1 MENPLISIVMVNYNH
16 EDFLGEAISSVIRQT
31 YQNWELIIV
40 DDGSTDESCN
50 IIAGYPDSRIKPIYL
65 KENGHICAAT
75 NIGLKEVKG
84 EYIARLD
91 SDDVWREDK
100 LEKQVQLM
108 QERTDIGLCFTKL
121 EIIDQYSKVVPREE
135 AQDLYNLYD
144 NRQKSRGDWLKFF
157 FFYGNSLIQSSLL
170 MKSEVV
176 EKIGMFN
183 LAYVQTHDFDFFVRA
198 VKHYEFGFIEEPL
211 LKYRRN
217 HNQNSAINSDNNLR
231 FFNEHMSI
239 RYHFFDDFPD
249 GLFQETF
256 QDCFVDKDAAS
267 HEELLCEQAF
277 LLMKCV
283 GQDNMNPVLG
293 LMKMEEYM
301 KDPDMRKILAENY
314 QFTPKSFYKENT
326 KHQFYSYELH
336 REMQEL
342 ERRVKEQ
349 TEKSKHQDAHIALLL
364 EVKNQQ
370 QKQIEEMANSTS
382 WKMTKPMR
390 KIGDAVKQKIRREE
404 VKERR

>member
-50 IIAGYPDSRIKPIYL
+50 IIAGYHDSRIKPIYL

-144 NRQKSRGDWLKFF
+144 NRQKSRG
-157 FFYGNSLIQSSLL
+157 
-170 MKSEVV
+170 
-176 EKIGMFN
+176 IG
-183 LAYVQTHDFDFFVRA
+183 
-198 VKHYEFGFIEEPL
+198 
-211 LKYRRN
+211 
-217 HNQNSAINSDNNLR
+217 
-231 FFNEHMSI
+231 
-239 RYHFFDDFPD
+239 
-249 GLFQETF
+249 
-256 QDCFVDKDAAS
+256 
-267 HEELLCEQAF
+267 
-277 LLMKCV
+277 
-283 GQDNMNPVLG
+283 
-293 LMKMEEYM
+293 
-301 KDPDMRKILAENY
+301 
-314 QFTPKSFYKENT
+314 
-326 KHQFYSYELH
+326 
-336 REMQEL
+336 
-342 ERRVKEQ
+342 
-349 TEKSKHQDAHIALLL
+349 
-364 EVKNQQ
+364 
-370 QKQIEEMANSTS
+370 
-382 WKMTKPMR
+382 
-390 KIGDAVKQKIRREE
+390 
-404 VKERR
+404 